1 MKQVFRSVL
10 IGIVALTGV
19 MSAAAVAQAQTS
31 PASSAPTQS
40 TSGKVAVP
48 PSVAASLAA
57 ATKHLAAVT
66 PYDSARHIC
75 YSAHVQDIGWQ
86 PTVCDGTVAG
96 TTGQGLRI
104 EALAIETENVGGFCA
119 QAHVQN
125 IGWQAPVC
133 QPDGIV
139 ATVGTTGEGLRME
152 ALIIGVSSG
161 QVCADAHV
169 QDIGWQGTVCATSPA
184 RAQVGTTGQG
194 LRMEAIT
201 MTAPA

>member
-10 IGIVALTGV
+10 VAMVVATGLIF
-19 MSAAAVAQAQTS
+19 AAAQAQAS
-31 PASSAPTQS
+31 PTSSAHTQS
-40 TSGKVAVP
+40 TAQTVTVP
-48 PSVAASLAA
+48 PSVVASLAA
-57 ATKHLAAVT
+57 ATRHVAAIN
-66 PYDSARHIC
+66 PNDSARHIC

-86 PTVCDGTVAG
+86 PTVCDGAVAG

-133 QPDGIV
+133 ENDGIV
-139 ATVGTTGEGLRME
+139 GTVGTTGEGLRME
-152 ALIIGVSSG
+152 ALIIGVNSG

-169 QDIGWQGTVCATSPA
+169 ENIGWQGTVCATSPA

-201 MTAPA
+201 MTV